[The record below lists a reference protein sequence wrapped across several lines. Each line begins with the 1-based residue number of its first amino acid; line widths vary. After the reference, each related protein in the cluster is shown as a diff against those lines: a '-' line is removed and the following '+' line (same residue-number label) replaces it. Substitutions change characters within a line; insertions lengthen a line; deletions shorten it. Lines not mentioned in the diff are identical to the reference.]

1 MDEKLKEEISEAFLA
16 FRSIHSNP
24 KSRADEFSSQI
35 LALIKQAGYVRL
47 ADDQILPEK
56 ILPYPYTKGEKHAQ
70 QDMIAAGWRKVNL
83 SKE

>member
-35 LALIKQAGYVRL
+35 LALIKQAGYVKQV
-47 ADDQILPEK
+47 DDQTPPNYNDTALPPFPK
-56 ILPYPYTKGEKHAQ
+56 IVCLCGST
-70 QDMIAAGWRKVNL
+70 RF
-83 SKE
+83 KEVTIPS